1 MTQMLILRE
10 YVQKLYQR
18 YAFLFH
24 FTFRFFIGFVV
35 FFSIN
40 RALGYQPILN
50 HMYVNILMGVVSM
63 IFPLEALLFLAAGFV
78 VFHIF
83 YVSNVLA
90 FSIAVIFLILY
101 LLYIQ
106 FFPKHGYV
114 VLAVPLAYSIGLS
127 SGVPVL
133 LGLIA
138 GPVILVP
145 GLIGVGLYYL
155 LRTLV
160 SVIVAATDDTINLFQ
175 VLINQFVGDR
185 EMLASLV
192 IFSIVTLIVYV
203 LRNLKISYSFE
214 IAVFFGIVSNLILF
228 LIANYMQLVRIQMA
242 QFFLGSIVSFF
253 LVLLIQFFRLSL
265 NYADVENLQFEDE
278 EYYYYV
284 RAVPKNNIAPKNKRI
299 KRFNAHLFSQRV
311 TYLEKEE
318 LQRVQ
323 NAITGDKQEK
333 EDS

>member
-1 MTQMLILRE
+1 MTHLLILRE
-10 YVQKLYQR
+10 YIHKLYQR
-18 YAFLFH
+18 YTFLFH
-24 FTFRFFIGFVV
+24 FSFRFLIGFIV
-35 FFSIN
+35 FFAIN
-40 RALGYQPILN
+40 RVLGYQPVLN
-50 HMYVNILMGVVSM
+50 HMYVNVIMGLISM
-63 IFPLEALLFLAAGFV
+63 IFPLEALLFLASGFV
-78 VFHIF
+78 VLHIV
-83 YVSNVLA
+83 YVSNILA
-90 FSIAVIFLILY
+90 FSVAVIFLILY

-106 FFPKHGYV
+106 FFPKYGYV
-114 VLAVPLAYSIGLS
+114 VLAVPLAYSMGLS
-127 SGVPVL
+127 GGVPVL

-138 GPVILVP
+138 EPIILVP

-155 LRTLV
+155 LHTLT
-160 SVIVAATDDTINLFQ
+160 SVVASATDDTINLFQ
-175 VLINQFVGDR
+175 VLINQFVSDK
-185 EMLASLV
+185 EMLASFV
-192 IFSIVTLIVYV
+192 IFFAVTLIVYV
-203 LRNLKISYSFE
+203 LRNLKIKYSFE
-214 IAVFFGIVSNLILF
+214 IAVFFGIISNLILF
-228 LIANYMQLVRIQMA
+228 LIAGYMQLVRIQML
-242 QFFLGSIVSFF
+242 QFFLGSTASFF

-323 NAITGDKQEK
+323 DAITGEKEEK